1 LPLALARGPS
11 VRDAE
16 GQVAGKGEFMQ
27 STQETINL
35 ANTYILNTY
44 NRVPVVFVKGRG
56 TYIWDQ
62 DGKRYLDFFPGWAV
76 SGLGHCHKRIVKT
89 VSNQLK
95 QIIHVSNNYY
105 SYPQALLAQRLSSNS
120 FGGKVFFS
128 NSGAEANEAAIK
140 LARAYGSKDGRYKI
154 ITMDK
159 SFHGRTLATLTATG
173 QEKVK
178 NGFAPLPEGFV
189 HVPFNDIDAVK
200 KAIDDATVAI
210 MLEPIQGEGGINIAD
225 NDYIKQ
231 IRKLCSAKDLLL
243 IFDEVQTG
251 MGRTGKLFCYQH
263 YDILPDI
270 MTLAKSLGAGLPI
283 GAMIAAEKLVDVLK
297 PGMHASTFGGSPVVC
312 AAANAALDAIEKE
325 NLLANANRMGHYIV
339 KGLNKLKK
347 RFPDTINSIRHK
359 ALMIGVELNI
369 AGGSIVEACLE
380 KGLLINCTQNNILRI
395 MPPITVN
402 KGQINKAL
410 KVLSDVFN
418 ETK

>member
-1 LPLALARGPS
+1 MARLLAMTIVTR
-11 VRDAE
+11 AE
-16 GQVAGKGEFMQ
+16 RQDKKGQNMIN
-27 STQETINL
+27 TQETINL

-44 NRVPVVFVKGRG
+44 KRVPVVFVKGKG

-62 DGKRYLDFFPGWAV
+62 NGKRYLDFFPGWAV
-76 SGLGHCHKRIVKT
+76 SGIGHCHKGIVHA
-89 VSNQLK
+89 VGRQLK
-95 QIIHVSNNYY
+95 EIIHVSNNYY
-105 SYPQALLAQRLSSNS
+105 SYPQALLAERLSSSS

-178 NGFAPLPEGFV
+178 IGFAPLPEGFM
-189 HVPFNDIDAVK
+189 HVPFNDIEAVK
-200 KAIDDATVAI
+200 HAIDDLTVAI

-225 NDYIKQ
+225 NDYMK
-231 IRKLCSAKDLLL
+231 KLRALCNAKDLLL
-243 IFDEVQTG
+243 ILDEVQTG

-263 YDILPDI
+263 YGILPDV
-270 MTLAKSLGAGLPI
+270 MTLAKSLGNGLPI
-283 GAMIAAEKLVDVLK
+283 GAMIASDKFADVLK

-312 AAANAALDAIEKE
+312 AAANAVLDAIEHE
-325 NLLANANRMGHYIV
+325 RLLANANRMGNYIV
-339 KGLNKLKK
+339 KGLNKLRKK
-347 RFPDTINSIRHK
+347 FPDMINCIKHK

-369 AGGSIVEACLE
+369 EGTKIVEKCLQ

-395 MPPITVN
+395 MPPITVS
-402 KGQINKAL
+402 KREANKAL
-410 KVLSDVFN
+410 NILSEVIS
-418 ETK
+418 EL